1 MDVPAAVVAP
11 SRSARLTSERGYAM
25 AALLVA
31 MSVMAV
37 MMTVALPVWNTAAKR
52 EKEAELVFRGE
63 QYARAIALY
72 QRKFA
77 NALPPSVDVLLNDR
91 YLRKKYKDPITGKDF
106 QLLSGAS
113 VQANAGVPGGQVP
126 GRATPGMG
134 TTPGPQTG
142 QGRAGAGGSSTFG
155 SGANSTG
162 TTGRGASGTAPGAGG
177 GFGLGAGVGFGAG
190 GTVPGG
196 IMGVTST
203 STEKSMRLYN
213 GRGAYNEW
221 TFVAVQRNL
230 AAGGRRRRRGD
241 AGWPRRPR
249 RRGRPRLADARAAA
263 RYRSDSARRFWVRLV
278 RRRLRNH
285 TASGTRRLRPL
296 STLPP

>member
-1 MDVPAAVVAP
+1 MSVHAHDAP
-11 SRSARLTSERGYAM
+11 SPSAALTSDRGYAM

-31 MSVMAV
+31 MSVMAI

-91 YLRKKYKDPITGKDF
+91 YLRKKYKDPITGGDF

-126 GRATPGMG
+126 GAGLGRGTAGTSTMPGQ
-134 TTPGPQTG
+134 QTG
-142 QGRAGAGGSSTFG
+142 SSRGVGTGSSGTGSFG
-155 SGANSTG
+155 TGSSATGSLGTGRGTTG
-162 TTGRGASGTAPGAGG
+162 TTAGS
-177 GFGLGAGVGFGAG
+177 GFGLGTGVGAG
-190 GTVPGG
+190 PGGSVPGG

-203 STEKSMRLYN
+203 STDKSLRLYN

-221 TFVAVQRNL
+221 TFVAVQRSLN
-230 AAGGRRRRRGD
+230 AGAGGQGAATPGGPGGRAGQGGRGSQTP
-241 AGWPRRPR
+241 GPQRGTGPNRPGGSGFSTPPGGFGTPQQPGPGGF
-249 RRGRPRLADARAAA
+249 GR
-263 RYRSDSARRFWVRLV
+263 
-278 RRRLRNH
+278 
-285 TASGTRRLRPL
+285 
-296 STLPP
+296 

>member
-230 AAGGRRRRRGD
+230 AAGGGAEGAATPGGRGGR
-241 AGWPRRPR
+241 AGEGGRGSQTPGPQRGTGPTRPGGSGFGSSGGGAGTTPRPVPGGFDR
-249 RRGRPRLADARAAA
+249 
-263 RYRSDSARRFWVRLV
+263 
-278 RRRLRNH
+278 
-285 TASGTRRLRPL
+285 
-296 STLPP
+296 